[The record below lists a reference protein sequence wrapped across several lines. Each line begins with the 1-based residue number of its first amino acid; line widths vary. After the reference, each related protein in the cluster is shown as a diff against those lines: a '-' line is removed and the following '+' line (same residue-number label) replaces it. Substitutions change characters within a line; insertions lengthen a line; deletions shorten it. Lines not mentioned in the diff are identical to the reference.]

1 MSKSIPLLAS
11 LIPYYTPA
19 ESSIYSVET
28 ALDYLLYQPLSLSL
42 GISPSIA
49 EVGMTVTSVTLN
61 YGISREPET
70 SLTLTGVPLV
80 TKSVLSQSYVL
91 DVSITS
97 NTSYTLTANDN
108 GYVSTATATVPFLFK
123 NYYGASAATS
133 LNNADVLNLETGD
146 YRNTKNG
153 NYNFTDLVN
162 TYVHI
167 AFPTSYGTPV
177 FRVNGLIVTFTQQT
191 ISDFVN
197 ASGGTTS
204 YTIYRSNNLLNGSV
218 SISVT

>member
-19 ESSIYSVET
+19 SSTIYSVET
-28 ALDYLLYQPLSLSL
+28 ALDYLLYQPLSLGL
-42 GISPSIA
+42 GITPSIA
-49 EVGMTVTSVTLN
+49 EVGSTVTSVTLN
-61 YGISREPET
+61 YSASREPAT

-80 TKSVLSQSYVL
+80 TKSVLSQFYVL
-91 DVSITS
+91 NVSLTS

-108 GYVSTATATVPFLFK
+108 GYVTTAGATVSFLFK
-123 NYYGASAATS
+123 NYYGASTATS
-133 LNNADVLNLETGD
+133 LDNAGVLNLQTSD

-153 NYNFTDLVN
+153 NYDFTGLSN

-177 FRVNGLIVTFTQQT
+177 FRVNGLIVTFTPQT
-191 ISDFVN
+191 IANFVN
-197 ASGGTTS
+197 ASGGTAS
-204 YTIYRSNNLLNGSV
+204 YTVYRSNNLLNGSV
-218 SISVT
+218 SISVS